1 MKKKATVKRK
11 AVKKKS
17 VKKGPTCQ
25 YCGAAVSK
33 YMKTCSNCISKK
45 KLIHKLW
52 LIGQKILADAGRL
65 NNNETED

>member
-1 MKKKATVKRK
+1 MKKKATDKRK
-11 AVKKKS
+11 A

-33 YMKTCSNCISKK
+33 YMKTCSNCIGKK

-65 NNNETED
+65 NNEEED